1 MKCTKLMYNNKN
13 MLEIPKHIIDILR
26 TFNKSGFSA
35 ELVGGSVRNLLMN
48 QIPSDYDLTTNAL
61 PEQILKLLPNSK
73 YNNDFGTVILAIKDK
88 DDKVL
93 SVVEITTYRSETG
106 YSDHR
111 HPGSVKFETDIKADL
126 RRRDFT
132 VNAMALRLLAKGEK
146 QDDVYQFGKYSFL
159 LIDLFKGK
167 KDIKEK
173 IVRAVGEP
181 EFRFK
186 EDALR
191 MLRAVRFCV
200 QLDFELEPKTARAI
214 TKLAASI
221 KFIAN
226 ERIRDELVKILSSK
240 KPDVGI
246 ELLFSLKL
254 LNYIIPEL
262 IAGDGVKQNHHHIYT
277 VLKHNTL
284 SLKHCPNPDWRVR
297 LASLLHDIGKPKAK
311 RTIKGQTTFYNH
323 EYIGAKMVD
332 KIMTRLRFSQ
342 EDKEKVVNLVRHH
355 MFYYNVGEVTA
366 TSVRRLI
373 RKVGKEN
380 LSDLID
386 LRVADRL
393 GSGTPKA
400 MPYKL
405 RHLQYMID
413 KVQHDPVSVK
423 NLKIDGNDLINEL
436 SIKPGPQI
444 GAILD
449 VLLGEVIVD
458 PSLNKKSY
466 LKKRAKELLSY
477 NLLDLR
483 KKAKDLIEGKREEED
498 KEIKNKFKVK

>member
-1 MKCTKLMYNNKN
+1 
-13 MLEIPKHIIDILR
+13 MLEIPKYILDIL
-26 TFNKSGFSA
+26 KSFKEAGFSA
-35 ELVGGSVRNLLMN
+35 ELVGGSVRNLLMDY
-48 QIPSDYDLTTNAL
+48 IPQDYDIATNAL
-61 PEQILKLLPNSK
+61 PNEILFLFSNGK
-73 YNNDFGTVILAIKDK
+73 YNNDFGTVILPIKDK
-88 DDKVL
+88 KENL
-93 SVVEITTYRSETG
+93 ITVVEITTYRSECD

-111 HPGSVKFETDIKADL
+111 RPDEIKFEKDIKADL

-132 VNAMALRLLAKGEK
+132 INAMALRCIDSKEIEDK
-146 QDDVYQFGKYSFL
+146 DIYIFSKHKFI

-191 MLRAVRFCV
+191 MLRAVRFCA
-200 QLDFELEPKTARAI
+200 QLDFSIEPKTSRAI
-214 TKLAASI
+214 VKLAGSI
-221 KFIAN
+221 KFIAK
-226 ERIRDELVKILSSK
+226 ERIKDELIKILKSN
-240 KPDVGI
+240 KPAEGI

-262 IAGDGVKQNHHHIYT
+262 IHGDSVKQNHHHIYT

-297 LASLLHDIGKPKAK
+297 LAALLHDIGKPRAK
-311 RTIKGQTTFYNH
+311 QIIKGQTTFYNH

-332 KIMTRLRFSQ
+332 KIMTRLRFS
-342 EDKEKVVNLVRHH
+342 EDDKKKVVNLVRHH
-355 MFYYNVGEVTA
+355 MFYYNVGEVSA

-373 RKVGKEN
+373 KKVGKEN

-413 KVQHDPVSVK
+413 KVQHDPISVK
-423 NLKIDGNDLINEL
+423 NLKIDGNDLIKEL

-458 PSLNKKSY
+458 PSLNKKVY
-466 LKKRAKELLSY
+466 LKKRSKDLLSY
-477 NLLDLR
+477 NLSELR
-483 KKAKDLIEGKREEED
+483 KKSKDLIEGRREEED
-498 KEIKNKFKVK
+498 KQIKNKFKVK